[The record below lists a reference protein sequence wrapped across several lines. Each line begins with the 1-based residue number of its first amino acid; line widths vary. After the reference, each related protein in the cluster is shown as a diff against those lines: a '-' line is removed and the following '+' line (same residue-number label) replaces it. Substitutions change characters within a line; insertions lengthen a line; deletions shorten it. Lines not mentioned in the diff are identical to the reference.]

1 MLTLLCALALPL
13 AVPPPPPT
21 LAAFASLPADPPPA
35 DIVRGL
41 HYWVSNEER
50 PELFKPE
57 LEALGPGGVLV
68 GVGTDQNFLYAG
80 WMKPE
85 ALVLMDFDG
94 AIPALHKAYRAV
106 FLRAETPREFFSLW
120 SHKRRKDLAAA
131 VDEDL
136 PAGAER
142 DEVHEA
148 LKEGR
153 AIVNAHNKRF
163 AEGFVERKVKS
174 FLTDAEQYR
183 TVRQLFLD
191 GRVFMVRGD
200 LTASQTMQAIAEA
213 TRKAGLTVRA
223 LYLSNA
229 EQYFGYDEGYRKN
242 ILALPADERSLALR
256 TLSRGRFG
264 LAKDGGQY
272 HYNVQSLLSLKSW
285 VADERT
291 RGVNDILEAAPRKAG
306 WSKMMAPPAAVS
318 SAPTAAAA
326 PVELKDA
333 PPPRPCPTSA
343 PSGMACIPGGPFLRG
358 TDRGDKNA
366 QPQSTVFVQSFFMDL
381 YEVTYAEYKAC
392 EAEGRC
398 KKAGPN
404 YVDFNA
410 PRQPITGVSW
420 FDAKQY
426 CEAHGKRLPTEAEW
440 EKAARGVDGRRY
452 PWGEESATCARA
464 VIMTEAGRSCGKKQK
479 SKNHPDT
486 GRPEPVGSKPATQFG
501 LFDMAGNSWE
511 WVADWYSP
519 SWTACGAP
527 CAGVDPKGPCQGL
540 EPCPGHDERVVRG
553 GSWYWPARY
562 ASTWYR
568 RPHAPSN
575 RPVFHHFG
583 FRCAAALPANP
594 VDAAPGR

>member
-1 MLTLLCALALPL
+1 MLATLPALGVALAL
-13 AVPPPPPT
+13 AVPPPPAQ
-21 LAAFASLPADPPPA
+21 LAAFASLPPDPPPA

-80 WMKPE
+80 WMKPA
-85 ALVLMDFDG
+85 ALVLLDFDG

-106 FLRAETPREFFSLW
+106 FLRAATIAEFNLLW
-120 SHKRRKDLAAA
+120 SFKQRKQLAAA
-131 VDEDL
+131 VDEDV
-136 PAGAER
+136 PAGPER
-142 DEVHEA
+142 DEVQAALGEA
-148 LKEGR
+148 R

-163 AEGFVERKVKS
+163 AAGFRERKVPT
-174 FLTDAEQYR
+174 FLTDEAQYQ
-183 TVRQLFLD
+183 TVRALFLE
-191 GRVFMVRGD
+191 GRVFMLRGD
-200 LTASQTMQAIAEA
+200 LTADRAMQAIARA
-213 TRKAGLTVRA
+213 TTDAGLVVRA

-242 ILALPADERSLALR
+242 ILALPVDEKSIALR

-272 HYNVQSLLSLKSW
+272 HYGVQSMLSFKSW
-285 VADERT
+285 VADART

-306 WSKMMAPPAAVS
+306 YSKMTSPPGAQVAPIPLAIEQAPAVLPCPATAPP
-318 SAPTAAAA
+318 
-326 PVELKDA
+326 E
-333 PPPRPCPTSA
+333 TS
-343 PSGMACIPGGPFLRG
+343 CVPGGPFLRG
-358 TDRGDKNA
+358 TNDSDKNA
-366 QPQSTVFVQSFFMDL
+366 RPQSSVFVQSFLIDR
-381 YEVTYAEYKAC
+381 YEVTFADYQAC
-392 EAEGRC
+392 VAEGRC
-398 KKAGPN
+398 DKAGPN

-410 PRQPITGVSW
+410 PKQPITGVSW
-420 FDAKQY
+420 FHAKKF

-440 EKAARGVDGRRY
+440 EKAARGTDGRRY

-464 VIMTEAGRSCGKKQK
+464 VIMTEAGRSCGVKQR

-519 SWTACGAP
+519 SWAACGAA
-527 CAGVDPKGPCQGL
+527 CAGVDPKGPCGGVD
-540 EPCPGHDERVVRG
+540 PCPGHDERVVRG
-553 GSWYWPARY
+553 GSWYWPAKY
-562 ASTWYR
+562 ATTYHR
-568 RPHAPSN
+568 RAHAPSN

-583 FRCAAALPANP
+583 FRCAASLTTVA
-594 VDAAPGR
+594 R

>member
-1 MLTLLCALALPL
+1 MLVLAAALALPL
-13 AVPPPPPT
+13 AVPPPPPP
-21 LAAFASLPADPPPA
+21 LAAFASLPADPPPP
-35 DIVRGL
+35 DLVRGL

-50 PELFKPE
+50 PELFKAE

-68 GVGTDQNFLYAG
+68 GVGTDQNYLYAG
-80 WMKPE
+80 WMKPDV
-85 ALVLMDFDG
+85 LVLMDFDG
-94 AIPALHKAYRAV
+94 AIPALHKAYRAA
-106 FLRAETPREFFSLW
+106 FLRAPTLREFTALW
-120 SHKRRKDLAAA
+120 SHKQKGALAAA
-131 VDEDL
+131 VDEDVA
-136 PAGAER
+136 AGPER

-148 LKEGR
+148 LQEAR
-153 AIVNAHNKRF
+153 AIVNAHNQRF
-163 AEGFVERKVKS
+163 AKGFVERKVKT
-174 FLTDAEQYR
+174 FLTDEEQYQ
-183 TVRQLFLD
+183 TVRKLFVE
-191 GRVFMVRGD
+191 GRVFMLRGD
-200 LTASQTMQAIAEA
+200 LTADRTMQAIADA

-229 EQYFGYDEGYRKN
+229 EQYFAYDAGYRRN

-306 WSKMMAPPAAVS
+306 WSKMMAPPGAQVG
-318 SAPTAAAA
+318 PA
-326 PVELKDA
+326 PVAMENAPAILPCPATA
-333 PPPRPCPTSA
+333 PP
-343 PSGMACIPGGPFLRG
+343 GMACVPGGPFLRG
-358 TDRGDKNA
+358 TNHGEANA
-366 QPQSTVFVQSFFMDL
+366 KPQSSVFVQTFFMDL
-381 YEVTYAEYKAC
+381 YEVTYADYKAC
-392 EAEGRC
+392 EAAGKC
-398 KKAGPN
+398 DKAGPN

-420 FDAKQY
+420 FDAKKY
-426 CEAHGKRLPTEAEW
+426 CETHGKRLPTEAQW

-452 PWGEESATCARA
+452 PWGDESATCARA
-464 VIMTEAGRSCGKKQK
+464 VIMTEAGRSCGIKQK
-479 SKNHPDT
+479 SKKHPET

-519 SWTACGAP
+519 SWAACGTA
-527 CAGVDPKGPCQGL
+527 CAGVDPLGPCGGK

-562 ASTWYR
+562 ATTWHR
-568 RPHAPSN
+568 RPHTPSN

-583 FRCAAALPANP
+583 FRCAAL
-594 VDAAPGR
+594 VDATAP